1 MADFDIN
8 PAALS
13 SRPSISV
20 STPVLSTKSITVS
33 SLTKPKTSQLI
44 PSRID
49 LEPIYTKLKSC
60 IDPEQWS
67 AYKEATTQFLVG
79 RLNQAEYSERID
91 PILASETG
99 EKEHYHNQL
108 IAAIYGNVTREMP
121 DQGLAP
127 WVSANDKPT
136 TATGTKPVSGDA
148 AERRLKGEVMQLP
161 SRDRRRI
168 KDLVQND
175 FDPYESLASVFTD
188 HQKPKALRT
197 ADVPP
202 SAAGGLSRMNFDL
215 EIRKRFAQPLAV
227 ESGEFPDVSNIEARM
242 LPFCYEAGLVSGNAP
257 DTAHL
262 MLVAT
267 ETFLKEVMST
277 IFSATR
283 SNGPGE
289 SDNAGFGPGGGWVM
303 THKYKKQLAKEED
316 AFKRGEVTR
325 DKSGLLP
332 IEAKK
337 ASERGPLGMAD
348 LRVAFEMTEC
358 GMANYPII
366 VRSALE
372 NYREGELED
381 WDQYTFLDGYEVA
394 GLPEKMDYEMV
405 AVNGQMNEMMVPN
418 GIGHVEP
425 MEIDNEVSWE
435 GADPSDGE
443 FLDNVLDSCLAVG

>member
-33 SLTKPKTSQLI
+33 SLQKPKTSQLI

-49 LEPIYTKLKSC
+49 LEPIYTKLKSY
-60 IDPEQWS
+60 IDPEQWP

-175 FDPYESLASVFTD
+175 FDPYESLASVFAD
-188 HQKPKALRT
+188 HQRPKASRT

-202 SAAGGLSRMNFDL
+202 SAVGGLSRMNFDL

-289 SDNAGFGPGGGWVM
+289 SGSAGFGPGGGWVM
-303 THKYKKQLAKEED
+303 THKYKKQLAKEEE
-316 AFKRGEVTR
+316 AFNRGEVTR

-337 ASERGPLGMAD
+337 ASERGPLGMGD
-348 LRVAFEMTEC
+348 LRVALEMTEC

-381 WDQYTFLDGYEVA
+381 WDDYTFLDGYQVT

-405 AVNGQMNEMMVPN
+405 PVNGQMNEMMLPN

-425 MEIDNEVSWE
+425 MEIDNDVSWE
-435 GADPSDGE
+435 GADPTDGE

>member
-1 MADFDIN
+1 
-8 PAALS
+8 
-13 SRPSISV
+13 
-20 STPVLSTKSITVS
+20 
-33 SLTKPKTSQLI
+33 
-44 PSRID
+44 
-49 LEPIYTKLKSC
+49 
-60 IDPEQWS
+60 
-67 AYKEATTQFLVG
+67 
-79 RLNQAEYSERID
+79 
-91 PILASETG
+91 
-99 EKEHYHNQL
+99 
-108 IAAIYGNVTREMP
+108 
-121 DQGLAP
+121 
-127 WVSANDKPT
+127 
-136 TATGTKPVSGDA
+136 
-148 AERRLKGEVMQLP
+148 
-161 SRDRRRI
+161 
-168 KDLVQND
+168 
-175 FDPYESLASVFTD
+175 
-188 HQKPKALRT
+188 
-197 ADVPP
+197 
-202 SAAGGLSRMNFDL
+202 
-215 EIRKRFAQPLAV
+215 
-227 ESGEFPDVSNIEARM
+227 M

-289 SDNAGFGPGGGWVM
+289 SGNAGFGQAGSWIM
-303 THKYKKQLAKEED
+303 THKYKKQLRKEED
-316 AFKRGEVTR
+316 AFNRGEVTR

-337 ASERGPLGMAD
+337 ASERGPLGMGD

-381 WDQYTFLDGYEVA
+381 WDEYTYLDGYKVA
-394 GLPEKMDYEMV
+394 SLPEKMDYEM
-405 AVNGQMNEMMVPN
+405 APVNGQMNEMIVPN

-435 GADPSDGE
+435 GADPTDQE